1 MLYQLPNGNVV
12 KLTEEQYFNM
22 SDEDLRY
29 LQGSN
34 SGYNIDDPFYDS
46 VLDNNEEAV
55 LNKYELPEDIEELPE
70 DYVEKEKE

>member
-12 KLTEEQYFNM
+12 KLTEDQYFNM

-29 LQGSN
+29 LQGTN

-46 VLDNNEEAV
+46 VLDNKEE
-55 LNKYELPEDIEELPE
+55 LILKDYELPDDIEELPE
-70 DYVEKEKE
+70 DSIDKEKE